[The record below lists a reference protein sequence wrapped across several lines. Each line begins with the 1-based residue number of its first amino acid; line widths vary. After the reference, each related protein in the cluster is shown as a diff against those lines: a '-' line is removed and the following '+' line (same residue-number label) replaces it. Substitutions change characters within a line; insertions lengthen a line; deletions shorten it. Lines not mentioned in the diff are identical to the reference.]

1 MRFGCIKHCPLSGE
15 PLPRREPL
23 IPVAYGAKDTGT
35 SMMTTAPCEPPA
47 SRASSE
53 RIRVLVLGGAG
64 EARLLAERIESDSRL
79 AGVMSLAGRT
89 RAPHAQ
95 SLPTR
100 VGGFGGAEGL
110 KTYLAAECFDK
121 VVDATHPFAA
131 RIQANARLACAALG
145 VPLIRLSR
153 PPWRKMDGDRWVAAA
168 DTAAAA
174 HLLGPA
180 PRRVF
185 LTIGRQ
191 GAGDFRVAPQHDYLL
206 RAIDPPE
213 PNDLP
218 PRCEIVL
225 ARGPF
230 ERDDEI
236 ALMREAR
243 IDVIVTKNSGG
254 AATYAKI
261 EAARALGLD
270 VVMIAP
276 PLCEGVMVTHEI
288 DEALAFLAASPPL

>member
-1 MRFGCIKHCPLSGE
+1 MTRPS
-15 PLPRREPL
+15 PR
-23 IPVAYGAKDTGT
+23 A
-35 SMMTTAPCEPPA
+35 PPA
-47 SRASSE
+47 AKTPGAPL
-53 RIRVLVLGGAG
+53 RVLILGGVG
-64 EARLLAERIESDSRL
+64 EARRLAERLAGDPRF

-89 RAPHAQ
+89 SAPLEQ

-100 VGGFGGAEGL
+100 VGGFGGADGL
-110 KTYLAAECFDK
+110 QAYLAAEGFDK

-153 PPWRKMDGDRWVAAA
+153 PPWRKMDGDRWIEAADTVAAA
-168 DTAAAA
+168 K
-174 HLLGPA
+174 LLGPA

-191 GAGDFRVAPQHDYLL
+191 GVGDFRLAPWHEYLL
-206 RAIDPPE
+206 RTIDPPD

-218 PRCEIVL
+218 PRCEVIL

-230 ERDDEI
+230 ARDDEI
-236 ALMREAR
+236 ALMRAAR
-243 IDVIVTKNSGG
+243 IDVVVTKNSGG

-261 EAARALGLD
+261 EAARALGLH

-276 PLCEGVMVTHEI
+276 PLCLGVMVTHEI
-288 DEALAFLAASPPL
+288 DEALDFLAASPSS